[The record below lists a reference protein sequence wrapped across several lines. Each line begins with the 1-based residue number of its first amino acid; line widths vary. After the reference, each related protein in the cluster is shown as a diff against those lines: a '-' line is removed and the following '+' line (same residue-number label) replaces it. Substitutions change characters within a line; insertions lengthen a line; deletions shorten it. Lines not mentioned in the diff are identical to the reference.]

1 MPDGRFY
8 TKANF
13 FTLEQRQDADLLSS
27 GEEPFAAA
35 GQQQPP
41 EGGAVPFPQASGLYN
56 QQMRKQAGPDHMDE
70 HQGFQGEYDTDTRP
84 SRVTL

>member
-13 FTLEQRQDADLLSS
+13 FTLEQRQEADLLSS
-27 GEEPFAAA
+27 GEEPFA

-56 QQMRKQAGPDHMDE
+56 QQMRK
-70 HQGFQGEYDTDTRP
+70 
-84 SRVTL
+84 